1 MSCPFWPLPCS
12 NTGRADKEAW
22 LTDSRLMNSKTKG
35 RCHNSVLLRS
45 EGSVLPSSLS
55 HVNSVTGLCQHSFQM
70 LLHTAP
76 PSPWHSEV
84 CNNTCLENV
93 NLFQCNWSIREQ
105 FEHNT
110 YFAFAHAWFCLWEKH
125 EVNVESCNQ
134 LNWGT
139 WKYAKHRYVH
149 THLHT
154 HKLKHEE
161 ATSVHCLC

>member
-1 MSCPFWPLPCS
+1 
-12 NTGRADKEAW
+12 
-22 LTDSRLMNSKTKG
+22 
-35 RCHNSVLLRS
+35 
-45 EGSVLPSSLS
+45 
-55 HVNSVTGLCQHSFQM
+55 M

-76 PSPWHSEV
+76 LSPWHSQV
-84 CNNTCLENV
+84 CNNAGFENV
-93 NLFQCNWSIREQ
+93 NLFQCNRSIREQ

-149 THLHT
+149 TPTHT
-154 HKLKHEE
+154 HTQTQTWSSYVSSLPMLG
-161 ATSVHCLC
+161 ATPIHIRVTTFPRISDNPAFTISNLQTTLLPMPTSNQTACLFSR